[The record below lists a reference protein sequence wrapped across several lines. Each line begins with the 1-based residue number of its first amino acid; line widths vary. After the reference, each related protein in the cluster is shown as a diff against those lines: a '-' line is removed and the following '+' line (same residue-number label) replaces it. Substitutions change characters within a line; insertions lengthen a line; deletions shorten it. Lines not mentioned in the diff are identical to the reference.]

1 MWVILIIII
10 GKIEDLLLCMESHIF
25 IFSFC
30 ELPIISF
37 VYFSTGMLAFLFF
50 FILFYFFRK

>member
-10 GKIEDLLLCMESHIF
+10 GKVEDLFLYMESHLF
-25 IFSFC
+25 IFLFC
-30 ELPIISF
+30 EMPIISI

-50 FILFYFFRK
+50 YFYFF